1 MRVALTAFRLRE
13 LREFILRVLL
23 VKPRHL
29 AAHFGLAPFF
39 RTEPLGLEYIASAL
53 SAHGHQVRIVDM
65 CFERRSMAKIIRSF
79 RPELAGISC
88 LHILD
93 VAATLRHAEEIKRA
107 DSPIFVA
114 VGGHS
119 VAAYPQALEESQA
132 GNIDAI
138 CMGEGESIMVALC
151 DALQNRRPLDEVPS
165 LLLPAGDGRFAS
177 TGEACEWL
185 EMDRV
190 HPPDRAAVEA
200 YRKHYVCLNYMPVWT
215 METTRGCHHRC
226 KFCSVWQF
234 YKGTCRYQSA
244 PNVRADFQRI
254 GRNLFI
260 IDDLFWAHPQRS
272 EKLCRELLASGERKN
287 WILVQSRVDL
297 VSRSADLLR
306 LWRPLAK
313 NFDIFFGFESP
324 TRKGLDSLHKGSD
337 IAKTLEAIRVA
348 RECGFGVTG
357 NFIIDPDFS
366 EENFF
371 ELWDFIETHQLFR
384 VGFTILTPLP
394 GTQYFEQS
402 LGQLKVMDWSQYDL
416 HHLLWEPR
424 LPVERF
430 FELYCETWR
439 RTVLNAAGRKKWWQ
453 WLPQVD
459 PRQIGHMARI
469 LMRSQQLMNP
479 RAYLAEYSVPR
490 MRDRKRD
497 EALLVG

>member
-1 MRVALTAFRLRE
+1 M
-13 LREFILRVLL
+13 RVLL

-39 RTEPLGLEYIASAL
+39 RTEPLGLEYIAAAL
-53 SAHGHQVRIVDM
+53 GARGHQVRIVDM
-65 CFERRSMAKIIRSF
+65 CFERSSMARIIRKF
-79 RPELAGISC
+79 RPELVGISC

-107 DSPIFVA
+107 DTSIFVA
-114 VGGHS
+114 VGGYS
-119 VAAYPQALEESQA
+119 VASFPEALEQSRERAS
-132 GNIDAI
+132 GIDAI
-138 CMGEGESIMVALC
+138 CVGEGESIMVALC

-165 LLLPAGDGRFAS
+165 LLLPTGDGCFAS
-177 TGEACEWL
+177 TGEAREWL
-185 EMDRV
+185 ELDHV

-200 YRKHYVCLNYMPVWT
+200 YRKDYVCLNYMPVWT
-215 METTRGCHHRC
+215 METTRGCRHRC

-234 YKGTCRYQSA
+234 YKGTCRYHASE
-244 PNVRADFQRI
+244 NVCADFQQI
-254 GRNLFI
+254 GSNVFV
-260 IDDLFWAHPQRS
+260 IDDLFWADPQRS
-272 EKLCRELLASGERKN
+272 ENLGRALLATGERKN
-287 WILVQSRVDL
+287 WMLVQSRVDL
-297 VSRSADLLR
+297 VSRSAELLG
-306 LWRPLAK
+306 LWRPLAG

-337 IAKTLEAIRVA
+337 ITKTLEAVRVA

-371 ELWDFIETHQLFR
+371 ELWEFIEAHQLFR

-402 LGQLKVMDWSQYDL
+402 REQLKVLDWSQYDL
-416 HHLLWEPR
+416 HHLLWKPR

-459 PRQIGHMARI
+459 PRHIGHMARI
-469 LMRSQQLMNP
+469 LIRSQQLMNP
-479 RAYLAEYSVPR
+479 RAYLAEYSIPA
-490 MRDRKRD
+490 DAD
-497 EALLVG
+497 